1 MYSRKR
7 RNKEIPKEPVVAS
20 LIQHELNFFEF
31 ETKMRKV
38 MYDIIEPNTKRVNS
52 QSAQINDLEKQL
64 KKSNLGKL
72 YLITSWL

>member
-1 MYSRKR
+1 
-7 RNKEIPKEPVVAS
+7 
-20 LIQHELNFFEF
+20 
-31 ETKMRKV
+31 

-72 YLITSWL
+72 YLITSQL